1 VNVAEFEKFPATVRS
16 DGAVTLPVVIVKSV
30 VDALSPNVHPPE
42 EPLKVTAPKVVNG
55 EVVAM
60 IIFPDVVA
68 LKVIVCAPGL
78 NIEVE
83 LAFNE
88 PAKVSVLVP
97 KVIIDEVPFAVGKC
111 KLPSKPLPDG
121 PFPAI
126 VTSPPGANS
135 ELVAM

>member
-1 VNVAEFEKFPATVRS
+1 MTKFPATLS
-16 DGAVTLPVVIVKSV
+16 KEEGAVTVPLKILKSV
-30 VDALSPNVHPPE
+30 VEALSPNFQPPP
-42 EPLKVTAPKVVNG
+42 EPLKVTPPSEVTG
-55 EVVAM
+55 EVVA
-60 IIFPDVVA
+60 IITLPVVVA
-68 LKVIVCAPGL
+68 LKRVDVAEV

-83 LAFNE
+83 LALKD

-97 KVIIDEVPFAVGKC
+97 KVIIDEVPFAVGRC

>member
-1 VNVAEFEKFPATVRS
+1 MNVAEFEKFPATVRS

-68 LKVIVCAPGL
+68 LKVVVCAPGL
-78 NIEVE
+78 KIEVE

-88 PAKVSVLVP
+88 PAKVKAPP
-97 KVIIDEVPFAVGKC
+97 KVIIEEVALPTDRCKEPSTPAVPDE
-111 KLPSKPLPDG
+111 

-126 VTSPPGANS
+126 VTAPPRANS
-135 ELVAM
+135 EPAAT